1 MERPPRDI
9 PSDEELGRRAAVG
22 DREAFSVLFE
32 RYAPRVYRTALRI
45 TGDPGD
51 ADDATQEVFLRLHD
65 QLHRFEE
72 RSSFST
78 WIYRVTVNLAID
90 RTRTQARRPGSI
102 DGVDTQAPDSATAP
116 AERGD
121 LERAVIAALSGL
133 SEKLRT
139 ALVLRYLEDLSYEEI
154 ADVLECSIGTVKSRL
169 ARAHEEAGPA
179 LQAVQRRVDAG
190 EL

>member
-1 MERPPRDI
+1 MERPQRDM
-9 PSDEELGRRAAVG
+9 PNDEELVRRAAVG
-22 DREAFSVLFE
+22 DREAFAVLFD

-45 TGDPGD
+45 TGDAAE

-90 RTRTQARRPGSI
+90 RTRTKARRPGSI
-102 DGVDTQAPDSATAP
+102 DGVDAQAPDSATAP

-121 LERAVIAALSGL
+121 LERAVIAALAGL

-179 LQAVQRRVDAG
+179 LQAVQNRVDAG

>member
-1 MERPPRDI
+1 MQRPGADTTG
-9 PSDEELGRRAAVG
+9 DQELVRRAAAG
-22 DREAFSVLFE
+22 DREAFAVLFQ

-45 TGDPGD
+45 TGDPGE

-78 WIYRVTVNLAID
+78 WIYRVTVNMAID
-90 RTRTQARRPGSI
+90 RTRASARRPASI
-102 DGVDTQAPDSATAP
+102 EGVDAPGSGRAGDS

-121 LERAVIAALSGL
+121 LERAVLGALSGL

-139 ALVLRYLEDLSYEEI
+139 VLVLRYLEELSYEEI
-154 ADVLECSIGTVKSRL
+154 ADVLECSSGTVKSRL

>member
-1 MERPPRDI
+1 
-9 PSDEELGRRAAVG
+9 
-22 DREAFSVLFE
+22 VLFQ

-45 TGDPGD
+45 TGDAAE
-51 ADDATQEVFLRLHD
+51 ADDATQEVFLRVHD

-90 RTRTQARRPGSI
+90 RTRTKARRPGSI
-102 DGVDTQAPDSATAP
+102 DGVDAQAPDSATAP

-179 LQAVQRRVDAG
+179 LQSVQRRVDAG